1 MCGKVGAPQLGHATV
16 AAALVFQ
23 FARRECV
30 LARDVLYF
38 GSAMMSS
45 ISIDTLLKP

>member
-1 MCGKVGAPQLGHATV
+1 VTV

-23 FARRECV
+23 FARLVCV

-38 GSAMMSS
+38 GSAM
-45 ISIDTLLKP
+45 IYILYFDR